1 MLIYASSP
9 LSVSISGE
17 WVSILGEPQISLAI
31 SKYVEIWVKESLRS
45 TIEFQINS
53 IAESTNYTTKLL
65 RLIESMLMDYYD
77 VRNLSFTIN
86 IPLDLRYGLGC
97 ISALCTAL
105 LASTS
110 KIYNI
115 SINEDSIIKHSK
127 ELEEKLFG
135 YGSSISSILAL
146 TGGIVAYREE
156 EGYITVKY
164 KGDYNI
170 VIGAS
175 DKAFVDVL
183 RICKQYSR
191 KIAPL
196 QSLIKHSIGHAT
208 IEIADCF
215 RRGNV
220 KKLYEAL
227 NASYMLQSSLF
238 KIPPRINRIISS
250 CRILGAY
257 AATLSGINKQ
267 YVVCLTYKG
276 NDRLEKFLSK
286 KGFHILPVSISKRG
300 LVTYEC

>member
-9 LSVSISGE
+9 LSISISGE
-17 WVSILGEPQISLAI
+17 WASILGEPQISLAI
-31 SKYVEIWVKESLRS
+31 SKYVEIWVKESLRN
-45 TIEFQINS
+45 TIEFQING
-53 IAESTNYTTKLL
+53 IAENTNYTTELL
-65 RLIESMLMDYYD
+65 RLIEGMLMDYD

-105 LASTS
+105 LVSTS
-110 KIYNI
+110 KICNI
-115 SINEDSIIKHSK
+115 SINKDSIIKHSK
-127 ELEEKLFG
+127 ELEKKLFG
-135 YGSSISSILAL
+135 YSSSISSILAL
-146 TGGIVAYREE
+146 KGGIVAYREE
-156 EGYITVKY
+156 EGYIMVKH

-175 DKAFVDVL
+175 DKAFVNVL

-215 RRGNV
+215 RQGNV

-267 YVVCLTYKG
+267 YVVCLTYK
-276 NDRLEKFLSK
+276 NNIRLKKFLSK